1 MAREPLSHT
10 LSRPPTYARMIRFCV
25 VVALV
30 VASGCA
36 GTYTDKQGRKRRKM
50 SYPRARWE
58 DLCDVTPIGWGLS
71 YGVVAK
77 ASIPANLTLGVG
89 GAKSDYLSVSNRRYE
104 RRKDWQVGLPAS
116 PIWHTNRFGD
126 CLRFSRQWK
135 CDKIP
140 PWGETWGITTY
151 TTKSAGSEIFSAAPI
166 ASETWRAVSRHS
178 RIDIAV
184 GALGYLGFGLNFA
197 ELTDFIL
204 GLAFIDMADDDA
216 IIQ

>member
-1 MAREPLSHT
+1 MTRESFQGT
-10 LSRPPTYARMIRFCV
+10 LNRPPRYARLIRFCV

-36 GTYTDKQGRKRRKM
+36 GTYTDRQGRKRKKM
-50 SYPRARWE
+50 GYCHARWE
-58 DLCDVTPIGWGLS
+58 DLCDVMPIGWGLS

-89 GAKSDYLSVSNRRYE
+89 GAKSDYRTVSDRKYE
-104 RRKDWQVGLPAS
+104 RRQDWQVGLPAS
-116 PIWHTNRFGD
+116 PIWHTNRFGECKWFD
-126 CLRFSRQWK
+126 HLWQ

-140 PWGETWGITTY
+140 PWGELWGITTY
-151 TTKSAGSEIFSAAPI
+151 ASKSAGSEVFRAAPV
-166 ASETWRAVSRHS
+166 ASETWQAISRHS

-184 GALGYLGFGLNFA
+184 GALGYLGLGLNFA
-197 ELTDFIL
+197 EMMDFIF

-216 IIQ
+216 TVQ